1 MAPEH
6 GCTGKGS
13 DAEHAADTAG
23 SHQTCAKGT
32 EEDIRMISNNNPAS
46 EKLLFLVST
55 LTGREE
61 SEPLVTGQKRM
72 DREWKWHSF
81 QAKIKFLGHF
91 VSPLIH
97 LKV

>member
-13 DAEHAADTAG
+13 DAEHAADTAD
-23 SHQTCAKGT
+23 SHQTCAKDT

-46 EKLLFLVST
+46 ERLLFLVST

-61 SEPLVTGQKRM
+61 SEPLVMGQK
-72 DREWKWHSF
+72 EWIGSGNG
-81 QAKIKFLGHF
+81 IHF
-91 VSPLIH
+91 KLKLNFWVILFH
-97 LKV
+97 L